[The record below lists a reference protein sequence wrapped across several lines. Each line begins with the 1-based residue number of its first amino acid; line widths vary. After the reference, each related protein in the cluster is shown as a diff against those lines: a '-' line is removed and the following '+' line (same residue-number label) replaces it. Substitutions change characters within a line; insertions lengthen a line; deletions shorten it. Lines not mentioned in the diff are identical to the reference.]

1 MRHTVPASAHASF
14 TAETLLRQHRRI
26 RKIRPVFRWVFI
38 RPISASIWKNGEAF
52 DTPQAILSYSGT
64 GLTKLS
70 QQYHEI
76 IREHICRGAYKHAKR
91 PILINNW
98 EATYFDFN
106 EEKFLKIAEQAQNA
120 WH

>member
-14 TAETLLRQHRRI
+14 TAETSLRQHRRI
-26 RKIRPVFRWVFI
+26 RKNQTRFQMGIHPTNFCFHLE
-38 RPISASIWKNGEAF
+38 KGEAF

-98 EATYFDFN
+98 EATYFNFN
-106 EEKFLKIAEQAQNA
+106 EEKS
-120 WH
+120 